1 MNNENGRRRVRLR
14 VGLGAALG
22 FGAILIIV
30 RAVWPVLYPP
40 VSQVASLDP
49 RCDLRA
55 GPCESRFGG
64 GGRVRFGIEPRTLPV
79 AAPLR
84 LEVELSGLA
93 AEAVEVDFVGVEMY
107 MGFNRVALE
116 SLGDGRY
123 AGHGMIPVC
132 TSGRMTWE
140 ARVLIH
146 TPDGLLA
153 APFRFESAP
162 QVLLQG
168 FLQTRR

>member
-1 MNNENGRRRVRLR
+1 MNDENSRRRVWLWLGLGSIL
-14 VGLGAALG
+14 GLGA
-22 FGAILIIV
+22 ILVIV
-30 RAVWPVLYPP
+30 QAVWPVLYP
-40 VSQVASLDP
+40 SASHVAPLDL

-55 GPCESRFGG
+55 GPCESRFG

-84 LEVELSGLA
+84 LEVELSGLT

-116 SLGDGRY
+116 SLGEGRY

-132 TSGRMTWE
+132 TSERMTWE

-162 QVLLQG
+162 
-168 FLQTRR
+168 

>member
-1 MNNENGRRRVRLR
+1 MNDAVNDENGRRRVWLW

-22 FGAILIIV
+22 LGAILVIV
-30 RAVWPVLYPP
+30 QAVWPVLYPP
-40 VSQVASLDP
+40 VSRFAPLDP
-49 RCDLRA
+49 RCDLRSGA
-55 GPCESRFGG
+55 CEARLGDD
-64 GGRVRFGIEPRTLPV
+64 GRVRFGIEPQTIPT

-84 LEVELSGLA
+84 LDVELSGLE
-93 AEAVEVDFVGVEMY
+93 AETVEVDFVGVEMY

-116 SLGDGRY
+116 SLGEGRY

-132 TSGRMTWE
+132 TSERMTWE

-146 TPDGLLA
+146 TSDGLLA

-162 QVLLQG
+162 
-168 FLQTRR
+168 

>member
-1 MNNENGRRRVRLR
+1 MSDENGRRRVWLW
-14 VGLGAALG
+14 VGLGATLG
-22 FGAILIIV
+22 LGAILVIV
-30 RAVWPVLYPP
+30 QSVWPVLYPP
-40 VSQVASLDP
+40 VSKVAMLDP

-55 GPCESRFGG
+55 GSCESRFGG

-84 LEVELSGLA
+84 LEVELSGLV
-93 AEAVEVDFVGVEMY
+93 AEAVEIDFVGVEMY

-116 SLGDGRY
+116 SLGEGYY

-132 TSGRMTWE
+132 TSERMTWE
-140 ARVLIH
+140 ARVLVH

-162 QVLLQG
+162 
-168 FLQTRR
+168 

>member
-1 MNNENGRRRVRLR
+1 MNDENGRRRVWFRM
-14 VGLGAALG
+14 GLGAALG
-22 FGAILIIV
+22 LGAILVIV

-40 VSQVASLDP
+40 VSQVAPLDS

-64 GGRVRFGIEPRTLPV
+64 SGRVRFGIEPHTLPV

-84 LEVELSGLA
+84 LDVELSGLA
-93 AEAVEVDFVGVEMY
+93 AEAVEVDFVGIEMY

-116 SLGDGRY
+116 PIGEGRY

-132 TSGRMTWE
+132 TSERMTWE

-153 APFRFESAP
+153 APFRFRSAP
-162 QVLLQG
+162 
-168 FLQTRR
+168 

>member
-1 MNNENGRRRVRLR
+1 MSGAVNDENGRRRIWLW
-14 VGLGAALG
+14 VGLGAVLG
-22 FGAILIIV
+22 LGAILVIV
-30 RAVWPVLYPP
+30 QSVWPVLYPP
-40 VSQVASLDP
+40 VSSVALLDP

-84 LEVELSGLA
+84 LEVELSGLT

-107 MGFNRVALE
+107 MGFNRVTLE
-116 SLGDGRY
+116 PLGEGRY

-132 TSGRMTWE
+132 TSERMTWE
-140 ARVLIH
+140 ARVLVH
-146 TPDGLLA
+146 TRDGLLA

-162 QVLLQG
+162 
-168 FLQTRR
+168 

>member
-1 MNNENGRRRVRLR
+1 MNGVVSDGNGRRQVWLR
-14 VGLGAALG
+14 VGLAAALG
-22 FGAILIIV
+22 LGVMLVIV

-40 VSQVASLDP
+40 VSQVAPLDP

-79 AAPLR
+79 SAPLR
-84 LEVELSGLA
+84 LEVELAGFV

-107 MGFNRVALE
+107 MGFNRVALKP
-116 SLGDGRY
+116 LGAGRY
-123 AGHGMIPVC
+123 AGQGMIPVC
-132 TSGRMTWE
+132 TRERMTWE

-146 TPDGLLA
+146 TPDGRLA

-162 QVLLQG
+162 
-168 FLQTRR
+168 